1 MSTDDRRLLRALARA
16 GLHVTH
22 EGAVYTVRLSA
33 APDAPA
39 ADILLPA
46 SLPLEAKAVR
56 QLADLAA
63 VHHPHGGRVCRVCA
77 TPDFHPGDSGVAIGS
92 VLETEGVVLPAAVG
106 VDINC
111 GMRLHA
117 VDLTLDRFLADK
129 ERFVALAKG
138 DYLLGTRDVAMSAPA
153 MAALFA
159 HGLPSWIDEVQR
171 RPLGR
176 LRAADWG
183 QVARETSDTPLVDA
197 EGRAFSRVFASGA
210 LAGDVS
216 WAPHGLV
223 PEAGG
228 DVRDPG
234 LATVG
239 RGNHFVELQVVDELL
254 NRREAWALGLK
265 QGQLAFM
272 VHSGSRDV
280 GRAIG
285 GRWADLAR
293 KAWPAGVKHPA
304 SGLFPLVDGAE
315 RLLSAYLTAE
325 ATAANYGFANRALLA
340 ELCRLRLREVFGD
353 VSAPLVCDL
362 PHNLTLPAGDGRWV
376 ARKGA
381 CPAEAG
387 RPVVIPG
394 SMGAPSFVAVGL
406 GNDRWLSSASHGA
419 GRASSRGAM
428 GRAVRDDAHLR
439 ALGLDGVECI
449 TLREERRVEEAP
461 AAYKPIGPVV
471 DAQVDAGVLK
481 VVARLRP
488 LLTFKA

>member
-1 MSTDDRRLLRALARA
+1 MSTDDRRLLRALQRQ

-22 EGAVYTVRLSA
+22 EGSVYTVRLTA
-33 APDAPA
+33 TPDAPA

-46 SLPLEAKAVR
+46 SLPLEAKAAR

-117 VDLTLDRFLADK
+117 VDLPLDRYLAHK
-129 ERFVALAKG
+129 ARLVELLTG
-138 DYLLGTRDVAMSAPA
+138 DYLLGTRDVAMTASA
-153 MAALFA
+153 MGALFG
-159 HGLPSWIDEVQR
+159 HGLPAWIDEVAR
-171 RPLGR
+171 RPLAR
-176 LRAADWG
+176 MRSADWG
-183 QVARETSDTPLVDA
+183 QVRAETTDPSLVDDH
-197 EGRAFSRVFASGA
+197 GVPFPRVFAAGA
-210 LAGDVS
+210 LRGDVG
-216 WAPHGLV
+216 WAPPGLV
-223 PEAGG
+223 PAAGV
-228 DVRDPG
+228 VRDPG

-239 RGNHFVELQVVDELL
+239 RGNHFVEVQVVDELVD
-254 NRREAWALGLK
+254 RRTAWAWGLRE
-265 QGQLAFM
+265 GQLTVM

-285 GRWADLAR
+285 GRWADRAR
-293 KAWPAGVKHPA
+293 RAWPAGTKHPA
-304 SGLFPLVDGAE
+304 SGLFPLVDGPE
-315 RLLSAYLTAE
+315 GLLSAYLQAE

-340 ELCRLRLREVFGD
+340 ELFRLRLREVFGD
-353 VSAPLVCDL
+353 VAAPLVCDL
-362 PHNLTLPAGDGRWV
+362 PHNLTLPVGDGRWV

-381 CPAEAG
+381 CPADAG

-394 SMGAPSFVAVGL
+394 SMGAPSFVGVGL

-419 GRASSRGAM
+419 GRATSRGAM
-428 GRAVRDDAHLR
+428 GRAVKDAAHAR
-439 ALGLDGVECI
+439 ALGLDGVECV
-449 TLREERRVEEAP
+449 TLRDERRVEEAP

-471 DAQVDAGVLK
+471 DAQVAAGVLR